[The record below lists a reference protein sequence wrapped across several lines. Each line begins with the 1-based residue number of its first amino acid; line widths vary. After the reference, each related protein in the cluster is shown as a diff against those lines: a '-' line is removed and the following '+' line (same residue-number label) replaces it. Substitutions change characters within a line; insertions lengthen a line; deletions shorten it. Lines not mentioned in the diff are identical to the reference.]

1 MLEPINIAATID
13 TPAIVLDKSTGEMS
27 FSGRSLPEDVLKI
40 YQPVQ
45 NWFKEYCQDPNPETE
60 IVFNLDY
67 YNSSTSRI
75 IVKLLIETEKI
86 HKNTSNVHILWF
98 YRANDEVMKNRGLEL
113 KSVVNLPFDMV
124 EK

>member
-13 TPAIVLDKSTGEMS
+13 TPAIILDKSTGEMS

>member
-13 TPAIVLDKSTGEMS
+13 TPEIILDKSTGEMT

-45 NWFKEYCQDPNPETE
+45 TWFKEYCQDPNPETE

-86 HKNTSNVHILWF
+86 HNHTSKVHILWY

>member
-13 TPAIVLDKSTGEMS
+13 TPAIILDKSTGEMS

-45 NWFKEYCQDPNPETE
+45 DWFKEYCQDPNPETE

-86 HKNTSNVHILWF
+86 HNNTSKVHILWY

>member
-13 TPAIVLDKSTGEMS
+13 TPAIILDKSTGEMS

-45 NWFKEYCQDPNPETE
+45 DWFKEYCQDPNPETE

-75 IVKLLIETEKI
+75 IVKLLIET
-86 HKNTSNVHILWF
+86 
-98 YRANDEVMKNRGLEL
+98 
-113 KSVVNLPFDMV
+113 
-124 EK
+124 

>member
-13 TPAIVLDKSTGEMS
+13 TPAIILDKSTGEMS

-60 IVFNLDY
+60 IEFNLDY
-67 YNSSTSRI
+67 FNSSTSRI

-86 HKNTSNVHILWF
+86 HNHTSKVHVLWC

-113 KSVVNLPFDMV
+113 KSVINVPFDMV

>member
-13 TPAIVLDKSTGEMS
+13 TPAIILDKSTGEMS

-60 IVFNLDY
+60 IEFNLDY

-86 HKNTSNVHILWF
+86 HNKTSNVHILWF

>member
-60 IVFNLDY
+60 IEFNLDY

-86 HKNTSNVHILWF
+86 HTNTSNVHILWF